1 MVKTRRRSN
10 QDMQQLMGQVDAL
23 MQQGQWQEAAPMAMA
38 LFEAQPTAPG
48 VLEKAVVT
56 LRELGDWT
64 GLSELLLKARNRYG
78 LWPKGSDLQLGQAL
92 LEQGNLE
99 QACHVLEQAL
109 QDADSE
115 GWAHH
120 FLGKSLRQ
128 GGDLE
133 AALAHQRSAAEL
145 LPAFPWAVFE
155 AAQVLI
161 GLNRHAEAVVEVQE
175 ARRRAG
181 DPADATIEAL
191 WHELQPTVALL
202 RIDAL
207 IERGQQ
213 EEALAALRPLLIK
226 RPNDDAVQE
235 RLLRLLAEQG
245 DAQVTTEELNERD
258 ELQRLQLEL
267 RSIELMLDEL
277 EARRR

>member
-10 QDMQQLMGQVDAL
+10 QDLQQLMGQVDAL

-92 LEQGNLE
+92 MEQGNLE

-175 ARRRAG
+175 ARRRVG

-191 WHELQPTVALL
+191 WQELQPTVALL

-207 IERGQQ
+207 TERGQQ

-245 DAQVTTEELNERD
+245 DAQVTPEELNERD

-267 RSIELMLDEL
+267 RSIELLLDEL